1 MRAGPRPWKK
11 PAGPSFLRIWRI
23 VWITLSF
30 LTMASLEELGS
41 PVATVVRTVWRVC
54 EGGESVALKN
64 RRNERTFTT
73 QIGFDRID
81 VAAPVVGER

>member
-54 EGGESVALKN
+54 EGGVSRAEEAGKTSVRSRPRLGL
-64 RRNERTFTT
+64 T
-73 QIGFDRID
+73 G
-81 VAAPVVGER
+81 